1 MADLV
6 SKSKTSDVE
15 FNVETVCRKH
25 EKVACFVFF
34 YNLWFS
40 GNADS
45 SLFSTCISFN
55 LNVCCSTG
63 SAQACY

>member
-6 SKSKTSDVE
+6 SKSKNSDVE
-15 FNVETVCRKH
+15 FNVSRKH

-34 YNLWFS
+34 YFLWFS